1 MPGAITGPTLVCR
14 NTTQSYSIAAVPG
27 ASTYTWTAP
36 AGATVTG
43 GQGTTNATIFYSNSA
58 VTGNVTVTA
67 GNVCGTSGPRS
78 VLVTVVPNKPA
89 MPTVTGLQNGVCGRK
104 NLVYTCSVVAGAT
117 SYTWTVPTGATLASG
132 QGTNSILVHFG
143 NTFTGSGFITVT
155 ANNICGSSNV
165 RSYAVYGKL
174 QTPVISGAN
183 YTCKFQTGVTYSC
196 APIAGATSYTWT
208 VVPGS
213 ILVSGQGTTSIV
225 VNWGHINGV
234 IKVKANSVSVCS
246 TSPNSLHPVSF
257 TCREGNELLSG
268 IGIYPNPTNGL
279 TTIDFDAFESG
290 EGAMQVFNILGE
302 QVMFNP
308 LSVNEGLNRINL
320 DATQFAAGCYIVKVS
335 CKGTTQVARMV
346 VN

>member
-1 MPGAITGPTLVCR
+1 MVR
-14 NTTQSYSIAAVPG
+14 
-27 ASTYTWTAP
+27 
-36 AGATVTG
+36 
-43 GQGTTNATIFYSNSA
+43 GTTNATIFYSNSA

-165 RSYAVYGKL
+165 RSYFVGGKL
-174 QTPVISGAN
+174 PTPVISGLNWACPDSIRT
-183 YTCKFQTGVTYSC
+183 YTV
-196 APIAGATSYTWT
+196 APITGATSYTWT

-213 ILVSGQGTTSIV
+213 TLLSGQGTTSITV
-225 VNWGHINGV
+225 KWGIINGI

-246 TSPNSLHPVSF
+246 GSNTAQKPVSF
-257 TCREGNELLSG
+257 TCIREGNELFGSLG
-268 IGIYPNPTNGL
+268 VYPNPTDNF
-279 TTIDFDAFESG
+279 TIVDFDAFETS
-290 EGAMQVFNILGE
+290 EGTLQVYNMLGSL
-302 QVMFNP
+302 VYDKAI
-308 LSVNEGLNRINL
+308 SVAEGRNRLELNVQN
-320 DATQFAAGCYIVKVS
+320 FAPGAYIIKVS
-335 CKGTTQVARMV
+335 SKGTTKNARLIV
-346 VN
+346 E